1 MGKQKIGGGMGFFD
15 LTCFNQA
22 LLAKQLWRLLKN
34 PDTLTARI
42 MKAKYYSGSN
52 IFDVQV
58 SKTSSFA
65 WKSISGTRDLIREGL
80 IWRIGNGAFV
90 KIWGDK

>member
-34 PDTLTARI
+34 PDTNCTDNE
-42 MKAKYYSGSN
+42 G
-52 IFDVQV
+52 QV
-58 SKTSSFA
+58 LFRKQYF
-65 WKSISGTRDLIREGL
+65 
-80 IWRIGNGAFV
+80 
-90 KIWGDK
+90 